1 MIDSNIQF
9 SEIYQALLELAE
21 KKAAPRKAI
30 GYLADKN

>member
-1 MIDSNIQF
+1 MMDTNLQF
-9 SEIYQALLELAE
+9 NEIYQALQELAE